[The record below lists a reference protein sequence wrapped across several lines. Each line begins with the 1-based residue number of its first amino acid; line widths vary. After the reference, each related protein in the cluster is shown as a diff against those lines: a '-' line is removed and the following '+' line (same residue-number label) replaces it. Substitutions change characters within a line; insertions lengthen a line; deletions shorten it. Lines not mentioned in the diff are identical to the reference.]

1 MSTRTVHDPF
11 LGKDVQVSDR
21 LTDRLRGKYACG
33 PAMENGEPEFGWRQ
47 HEAPPIQHE
56 AADHIEAL
64 EAALM
69 AEWAARDNRIEALE
83 AAHEQ
88 DTRLIKRVHYRHKT
102 GRRPHR
108 GASRGW
114 LCLREIKDQYL
125 TPDQSSAIAK
135 AALAP
140 EQDKP

>member
-21 LTDRLRGKYACG
+21 LADRLRGKYACG

-56 AADHIEAL
+56 AADRIEVLQEQNRAL
-64 EAALM
+64 EAALR
-69 AEWAARDNRIEALE
+69 EVLE
-83 AAHEQ
+83 K
-88 DTRLIKRVHYRHKT
+88 LK
-102 GRRPHR
+102 
-108 GASRGW
+108 ASNA
-114 LCLREIKDQYL
+114 
-125 TPDQSSAIAK
+125 SAWTIFDIRNIIN

-140 EQDKP
+140 EQDI